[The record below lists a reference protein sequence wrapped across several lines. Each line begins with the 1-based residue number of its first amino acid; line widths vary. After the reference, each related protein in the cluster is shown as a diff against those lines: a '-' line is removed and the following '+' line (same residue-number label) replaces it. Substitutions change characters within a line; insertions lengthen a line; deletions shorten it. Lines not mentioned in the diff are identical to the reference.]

1 MHALW
6 ITAKR
11 IVPVDNKNKNKIRSR
26 VKLTTSRKPVL
37 SVKIAEKMK
46 TLICN
51 PSLAGISRGC
61 WTAIHRVRV
70 HRQLLLAHFALESRH
85 LKNKI
90 MPSGENYNR
99 TNLFVLECGVRMCS
113 SQAAR
118 VTLPHHRHDD
128 IHLLLVQPLHGL
140 SDELAKLNFVRGPYY
155 KFFYV
160 SRPVGVECSCLSL
173 HLLAVL
179 TLLVAPRRSIFSCSS
194 TFFCVSSLFPFPTS
208 GRWSLTMRLSS
219 ACLFLPWHS
228 RRQIQH
234 SNVWIHCNV
243 ELSVFVE
250 GIHWMLSLEVI
261 PVKRWEKR
269 RYIYYSDPSRS
280 RSLSSLENVT

>member
-1 MHALW
+1 MVLHCETEEERLYNQPPLALVYIPYPLNAHAARTRGAVFQPGALCCFLFD
-6 ITAKR
+6 KR
-11 IVPVDNKNKNKIRSR
+11 KKKYVLELAP
-26 VKLTTSRKPVL
+26 SRKSVL
-37 SVKIAEKMK
+37 SIYITRKMK
-46 TLICN
+46 SLICN
-51 PSLAGISRGC
+51 PSLAAVSRGC
-61 WTAIHRVRV
+61 GTAIHRIRV
-70 HRQLLLAHFALESRH
+70 HRQLLHAHFALESRH

-179 TLLVAPRRSIFSCSS
+179 TLLVAHRRSIFSCSS

-219 ACLFLPWHS
+219 ACLLLPWRS

-234 SNVWIHCNV
+234 S
-243 ELSVFVE
+243 L
-250 GIHWMLSLEVI
+250 
-261 PVKRWEKR
+261 
-269 RYIYYSDPSRS
+269 
-280 RSLSSLENVT
+280 